1 MWPMLEV
8 CMFIII
14 ELICLGCFFMKKAFT
29 LVEILIVVV
38 ILGILASVVLPGLQG
53 QTSRAN
59 SVAVMNMLKTLRN
72 QIEVYKFQHFEQTPG
87 VVNGTAVS
95 EEQLVLQFTKCTKTD
110 GSVSPFI
117 KQSGDYVCGPY
128 VPTIAVNP
136 YNSKNTIKIVADET
150 EFSAVADG
158 VSSGWLYKIGTGEIR
173 INWPETHESGI
184 KYYEL

>member
-1 MWPMLEV
+1 
-8 CMFIII
+8 
-14 ELICLGCFFMKKAFT
+14 MKKAFT

-59 SVAVMNMLKTLRN
+59 SVAAMNMLKTLRN
-72 QIEVYKFQHFEQTPG
+72 QIEVYKFHHFEQTPG
-87 VVNGTAVS
+87 VVNGTVVS
-95 EEQLVLQFTKCTKTD
+95 EEKLVLQFTKCTKTD
-110 GSVSPFI
+110 GSVSAFI
-117 KQSGDYVCGPY
+117 QKSGDYVCGPY
-128 VPTIAVNP
+128 VPRIAVNP

-158 VSSGWLYKIGTGEIR
+158 VSSGWLYKTGTGEMR
-173 INWPETHESGI
+173 INSTRTDDFGV